1 MKEQTVESRM
11 KDKTGHPLRQERLRK
26 GWTQQELADFAQVSI
41 TSIERAERG
50 KPLRVDICSRICKCL
65 GKEKPEELGLQSHG
79 EQDSLRVSV
88 EGLSTVSDR
97 DKENVSL
104 QGTES
109 DETMDRREAMKKIRD
124 VGLTLALAP
133 GILLN
138 TPFLPQLPTGTKPSS
153 IDEETLNHYAKLTE
167 ICWHLSK
174 GTELEIA
181 EPTLW
186 AYLSRLT
193 AIAKQSS
200 EHQQVAAR
208 IASQGYLLAALLAG
222 HRDDLNARQNL
233 CEQALLF
240 ANVAE
245 DRNLQV
251 ASLRQLALT
260 FDYKE
265 RPGKALQTYQQSIPY
280 LDEVSPLLRSRMYAG
295 LSGSHAYFEQD
306 KEALRFLG
314 LAYESFPEQPEHDPS
329 FLYAAC
335 EYFTLLLWDGLTHL
349 DLHQLE
355 GAEKA
360 FAQVD
365 GLDPKIHVPERV
377 RIEFLNYQAETFTK
391 LQKMEQA
398 HTYLEEAVKASL
410 TLGSERRY
418 SQAFEVYK
426 QMRLVWRHETRIKE
440 LGNLFT
446 R

>member
-1 MKEQTVESRM
+1 MQ
-11 KDKTGHPLRQERLRK
+11 DKKGHPLRQERLRK

-50 KPLRVDICSRICKCL
+50 KPLRVDICSRICRCL
-65 GKEKPEELGLQSHG
+65 GKEKPEELGLQCHG
-79 EQDSLRVSV
+79 EYEESHVSV
-88 EGLSTVSDR
+88 ETFYEGSDV
-97 DKENVSL
+97 DKEDVSIL
-104 QGTES
+104 DTGIS
-109 DETMDRREAMKKIRD
+109 ETMDRREAIKKIRD
-124 VGLTLALAP
+124 IGIALTLTP
-133 GILLN
+133 GIILN
-138 TPFLPQLPTGTKPSS
+138 TPFLQQLPLAAKPSS
-153 IDEETLNHYAKLTE
+153 IDGETLNHFAKLTE
-167 ICWHLSK
+167 TCWHLSK
-174 GTELEIA
+174 GTELEVA

-193 AIAKQSS
+193 TIAQQSS
-200 EHQQVAAR
+200 EHQRIASR

-222 HRDDLNARQNL
+222 HRDDLNARQHF

-295 LSGSHAYFEQD
+295 LSGSHAAFEQE

-314 LAYESFPEQPEHDPS
+314 LAYESFPEKPEHDPS
-329 FLYAAC
+329 FLYADC
-335 EYFTLLLWDGLTHL
+335 DYFTLLLWDGLTHL
-349 DLHQLE
+349 DLHQLKE
-355 GAEKA
+355 AEKA

-365 GLDPKIHVPERV
+365 GLHPKIHVPERV

-391 LQKMEQA
+391 LRKMEQA

-410 TLGSERRY
+410 ALGSERRY

-426 QMRLVWRHETRIKE
+426 QTRIVWHNETRIKE
-440 LGNLFT
+440 LGELFT

>member
-1 MKEQTVESRM
+1 M
-11 KDKTGHPLRQERLRK
+11 KDKKGHPLRQARLRK
-26 GWTQQELADFAQVSI
+26 GWTQQELADFAQVSV

-50 KPLRVDICSRICKCL
+50 EPLRVDICSRICKCL

-88 EGLSTVSDR
+88 DALYTVSDI

-109 DETMDRREAMKKIRD
+109 SEAMKKKRD

-133 GILLN
+133 GMLLN
-138 TPFLPQLPTGTKPSS
+138 TLFLPPLPTGTKPLS

-186 AYLSRLT
+186 SYLSRLT

-280 LDEVSPLLRSRMYAG
+280 LNEVSPLLRSRMYAG

-314 LAYESFPEQPEHDPS
+314 LAYESFPEKPEHDPS
-329 FLYAAC
+329 FLYADC

-355 GAEKA
+355 EAEKA

-365 GLDPKIHVPERV
+365 GLNPKIHVPERV

-410 TLGSERRY
+410 ALGSERRY

-426 QMRLVWRHETRIKE
+426 QMRLVWHHETRIKE
-440 LGNLFT
+440 LGEFFT